1 MFAPFEDLSMK
12 LAKFSVTTLL
22 LLSVAA
28 CGPGGKPPAGGPG
41 AGMPQVSVVTVQ
53 PQKITLTTQ
62 LPGRT
67 SAFRIAEIR
76 PQVNGLIQKR
86 LFTEGS
92 EIKAGDVLYQI
103 DPAPFQA
110 ALDNARAAMGRAEAN
125 LPSIKARA
133 DRFKELLADKAV
145 SQQDV
150 EDAAGALKQVEADI
164 ASWKAQVEAARI
176 NLAYTKVTA
185 PISGRIGKSNV
196 TDGAIVTAY
205 QPVPLAT
212 IQQFDPIYVDV
223 PQSTSDLLRLRRR
236 LEDGH
241 LNRGGSEQNKVR
253 LVLEDDSP
261 YPQEGTL
268 QFRDVTVD
276 RSTGSVILR
285 MVFPNPKGVLLP
297 EMFVRAVVKEGVNAQ
312 AILIPQQGVMRNPKG
327 EPYALVVNGAGKV
340 GMKMLTLEREIGNQ
354 WLVTAG
360 LATGDQ
366 VIVEGLQVLQMLRPG
381 TPVTVKAEP
390 FKVGG
395 TPPAGTQQ
403 PTAVAK

>member
-145 SQQDV
+145 RQ
-150 EDAAGALKQVEADI
+150 E
-164 ASWKAQVEAARI
+164 
-176 NLAYTKVTA
+176 
-185 PISGRIGKSNV
+185 
-196 TDGAIVTAY
+196 
-205 QPVPLAT
+205 
-212 IQQFDPIYVDV
+212 YV
-223 PQSTSDLLRLRRR
+223 
-236 LEDGH
+236 
-241 LNRGGSEQNKVR
+241 
-253 LVLEDDSP
+253 
-261 YPQEGTL
+261 
-268 QFRDVTVD
+268 
-276 RSTGSVILR
+276 
-285 MVFPNPKGVLLP
+285 
-297 EMFVRAVVKEGVNAQ
+297 
-312 AILIPQQGVMRNPKG
+312 
-327 EPYALVVNGAGKV
+327 
-340 GMKMLTLEREIGNQ
+340 
-354 WLVTAG
+354 
-360 LATGDQ
+360 
-366 VIVEGLQVLQMLRPG
+366 
-381 TPVTVKAEP
+381 
-390 FKVGG
+390 
-395 TPPAGTQQ
+395 
-403 PTAVAK
+403 